1 MKIQVNTLSGIALD
15 YAVAVALGYSDF
27 DSDEL
32 GNLSF
37 CGRRGNFDFLNLREF
52 RPSSNWKDGG
62 SLIETQGIHLEP
74 TASSD
79 KSPGF
84 VWSAIPYWKLCRV
97 GVTTPQRGKS
107 PLEAAMRSY
116 VASQFGEDV
125 EIPEAVLGELKGE

>member
-27 DSDEL
+27 EYDL
-32 GNLSF
+32 GDLYF
-37 CGRRGNFDFLNLREF
+37 HKRQGVFDFLILRDF
-52 RPSSNWKDGG
+52 QPSLKWEDGG
-62 SLIETQGIHLEP
+62 RLIETQGIHLEP

-84 VWSAIPYWKLCRV
+84 TWTAITYWKRCRV
-97 GVTTPQRGKS
+97 GVTTPQRGKT

-116 VASQFGEDV
+116 VASQLGEDV
-125 EIPEAVLGELKGE
+125 EIPEAALGELKGE